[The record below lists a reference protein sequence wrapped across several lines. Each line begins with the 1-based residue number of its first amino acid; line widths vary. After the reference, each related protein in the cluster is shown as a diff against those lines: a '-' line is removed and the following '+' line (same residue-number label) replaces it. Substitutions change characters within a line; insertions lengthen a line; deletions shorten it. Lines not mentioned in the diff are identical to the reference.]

1 MKYCLI
7 LLLSFV
13 ALVSNAQK
21 CDRPKEIFIQL
32 NLSNSTKT
40 INSFRPPETFIY
52 LEDSNEV
59 FIRTTDIK
67 EINEAKIADIDFH
80 SVMELRQKEMEIMKC
95 EADKA
100 NGIIY
105 VDTSINS
112 IFQNIYMIIKDRDKF
127 YKFGVR
133 WIDGIE

>member
-7 LLLSFV
+7 LLFNFLTIASY
-13 ALVSNAQK
+13 AQK
-21 CDRPKEIFIQL
+21 CDRPKEVFIQL

-40 INSFRPPETFIY
+40 INSFSQPETFIY
-52 LEDSNEV
+52 LEDSSEV

-67 EINEAKIADIDFH
+67 EINEAKIADIDFQ
-80 SVMELRQKEMEIMKC
+80 SVIELRQKEKEIMKC
-95 EADKA
+95 EVDKA

-112 IFQNIYMIIKDRDKF
+112 IFQNIYMIIRDKDRF